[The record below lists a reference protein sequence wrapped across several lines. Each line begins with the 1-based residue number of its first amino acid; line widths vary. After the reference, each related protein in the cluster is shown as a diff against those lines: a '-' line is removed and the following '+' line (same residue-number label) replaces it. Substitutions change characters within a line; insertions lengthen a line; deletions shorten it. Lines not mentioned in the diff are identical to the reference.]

1 MNIEI
6 YNKELKERF
15 PDIINIEIIN
25 KKRLMIHIPRK
36 LLLEITE
43 FLFKELGYRYIIVS
57 GMDSKD
63 GYEIIYHY
71 SDDKSG
77 WVINLNVLLPHDNPE
92 IESITPV
99 VYGAEWIER
108 ELMDI
113 LGLKFL
119 NHPKQERFLFAEDWP
134 EGEYPYRR
142 EIRQEKR

>member
-1 MNIEI
+1 MNIET
-6 YNKELKERF
+6 YNKELHERF
-15 PDIINIEIIN
+15 PDIIRFEVINI
-25 KKRLMIHIPRK
+25 KRLMVHIPSEI
-36 LLLEITE
+36 LLKITE
-43 FLFKELGYRYIIVS
+43 FLFRDLGYRYIIVT

-77 WVINLNVLLPHDNPE
+77 WVVNLNVLLPHNKPE

-113 LGLKFL
+113 LGIKFH
-119 NHPKQERFLFAEDWP
+119 NHPKPERFLFSEDWP
-134 EGEYPYRR
+134 EGKYPYRR